1 MRADIA
7 RAAATRATRARES
20 SAMISNLLTA
30 ARARGAHARGESRAY
45 ASGDAAT
52 YGKVLSDARGRARE
66 AASKTM
72 ESARAAAER
81 ASANATRRARDAT
94 DRVLGKRAS
103 EYLWTASSMNPGVVK
118 RAVEQRALSAIAR
131 HWRSLEAASAAACG
145 TATWRAARAF
155 KSDIMGVPCDSAVFD
170 VAFGDPSMLG
180 GSMLL
185 AGVGAFAL
193 RQRWRLD
200 VDYAVTLAMRR
211 LEAHSGVRELL
222 GGPVTLGESR
232 VIVTSGGGLAL
243 FKRTTSRV
251 FGAVTL
257 PVSVDSKWAHVAFE
271 LRGTRKRGVV
281 SLGARKWGGMYGI
294 PLLALEVQ
302 SRDGEAYRLFLEGG
316 AKDYDASVLPSLRE
330 PLEASTNNVEYKRAK
345 AAADAHDAEHAAA
358 ISAQLRAARAPKP
371 LDEGGGMHAHERAID
386 FASSALHFV
395 RKSVAQVKARGTQ
408 TQT

>member
-1 MRADIA
+1 M
-7 RAAATRATRARES
+7 
-20 SAMISNLLTA
+20 
-30 ARARGAHARGESRAY
+30 G
-45 ASGDAAT
+45 
-52 YGKVLSDARGRARE
+52 
-66 AASKTM
+66 
-72 ESARAAAER
+72 
-81 ASANATRRARDAT
+81 
-94 DRVLGKRAS
+94 
-103 EYLWTASSMNPGVVK
+103 
-118 RAVEQRALSAIAR
+118 
-131 HWRSLEAASAAACG
+131 
-145 TATWRAARAF
+145 
-155 KSDIMGVPCDSAVFD
+155 GVPCDSAMFD

-271 LRGTRKRGVV
+271 LRGTRKRVVV

-316 AKDYDASVLPSLRE
+316 AKDYDASVLPSLRNHSRQAPITSSTSARRRPRTHTTQSTP
-330 PLEASTNNVEYKRAK
+330 PLFQRNC
-345 AAADAHDAEHAAA
+345 
-358 ISAQLRAARAPKP
+358 ARRV
-371 LDEGGGMHAHERAID
+371 HR
-386 FASSALHFV
+386 S
-395 RKSVAQVKARGTQ
+395 R
-408 TQT
+408 